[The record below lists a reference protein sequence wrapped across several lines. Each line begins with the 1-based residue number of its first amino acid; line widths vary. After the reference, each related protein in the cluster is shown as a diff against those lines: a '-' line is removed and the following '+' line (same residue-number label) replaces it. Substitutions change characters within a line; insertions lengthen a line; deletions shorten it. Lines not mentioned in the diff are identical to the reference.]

1 MCVMIV
7 PSHNYQLINA
17 LLILSKG
24 VDNKYHLD
32 PNLDD
37 SISITHL
44 CWSFQN
50 GYILIVMLSKGVIL

>member
-1 MCVMIV
+1 MCVMTV
-7 PSHNYQLINA
+7 PSHNYQLTNA

-32 PNLDD
+32 HNLDD
-37 SISITHL
+37 SIDITHL